1 MTRNQIFMSALSI
14 ALVTLLNSTAVLA
27 QTQARPT
34 WPVQCSTKPDAKRS
48 ALIEVEVT
56 RTTVFSEATAIV
68 PFFSLTDGISE
79 VTLEFPAFTMSGPI
93 EDGRS
98 HLVIHLKPTVAAV
111 NSSDIDELTLN
122 LSYEF
127 SESQLTLHDGSQFQ
141 LLCNF
146 TDTN

>member
-48 ALIEVEVT
+48 ALIVAEVT
-56 RTTVFSEATAIV
+56 RTTVFSQATAVV
-68 PFFSLTDGISE
+68 PFLSLADGTGE
-79 VTLEFPAFTMSGPI
+79 VTSVIPALAMSGPI
-93 EDGRS
+93 EDARS
-98 HLVIHLKPTVAAV
+98 HLVIHLNPAVQAV
-111 NSSDIDELTLN
+111 NPSDIEELTLN

-141 LLCNF
+141 LLCSY